1 MKAELRFVICMFI
14 FLKGKSLD
22 TPRVNSLEKVGN
34 GQCLSRSQNET
45 APSLFFFFA
54 AQNIRIRHRRAT
66 FLPPK
71 KISFRRWTVVEMW
84 LDCSFAFKCAKWIF
98 TIFSL
103 FRLTKAPCW
112 LLHVVFLVVRRR
124 LAVSKLLSMNRAAN
138 RREKEG
144 NKFILFFLNK
154 IIRINFVKVCSRW
167 SVDFRCLH
175 IFLLKEK
182 QVKLDPA
189 ARNGW
194 NWITVKLSD
203 FQAIFLEIFK
213 WDAN

>member
-1 MKAELRFVICMFI
+1 MFESEPKWNGAIFV
-14 FLKGKSLD
+14 
-22 TPRVNSLEKVGN
+22 
-34 GQCLSRSQNET
+34 
-45 APSLFFFFA
+45 FFFA

-144 NKFILFFLNK
+144 NKFILFFKNK

-175 IFLLKEK
+175 IFSLKEK

-203 FQAIFLEIFK
+203 FQAIFSWNIQMICKLSLREMFWQGRDHPEIE
-213 WDAN
+213 